1 MDTLTHGLSKS
12 TNIRFAAA
20 DVTMTAKSLEGRHL
34 SGPTAG
40 CALAEATA
48 AAALLILDSS
58 KPDEAVSIHART
70 SGPLAGFL
78 VEATGTGDLRGF
90 TYKKVLNEMDGNDTI
105 DPLEALGDT
114 GTVQIIRTLP
124 GKILNQAQLKV
135 DPPSPRTILARFFN
149 HSMQIPTA
157 VEIMAHSDSGGLG
170 FARAIM
176 AQRMPDGD
184 VNAFVRILE
193 AFSGEGIRQ
202 WLAGPH
208 EMGSFDEVAGL
219 DDIEM
224 NSTTEL
230 RFQCRCSRDKI
241 EDVIRT
247 LPPEERRDML
257 AQDKSHTVTCHMCSE
272 DYTIS
277 PDRLLEL
284 AQKSDNT
291 SD

>member
-1 MDTLTHGLSKS
+1 MDTLTQGLSKS

-20 DVTMTAKSLEGRHL
+20 DVTMTAKALEARHL

-40 CALAEATA
+40 CVLAEATA
-48 AAALLILDSS
+48 AAALLILDSP
-58 KPDEAVSIHART
+58 KPEEAVSIHART
-70 SGPLAGFL
+70 SGPVTGFL

-90 TYKKVLNEMDGNDTI
+90 TYKKVLNEMDGDEQI
-105 DPLEALGDT
+105 DPLKALGET
-114 GTVQIIRTLP
+114 GTVQIMRTLP

-157 VEIMAHSDSGGLG
+157 VEILAHSDSGGLG

-184 VNAFVRILE
+184 VTAFVNVLE
-193 AFSGEGIRQ
+193 AFSGAGIRQ
-202 WLAGPH
+202 WLAEPH
-208 EMGSFDEVAGL
+208 DTGSFDEVVGL
-219 DDIEM
+219 GDIEM

-230 RFQCRCSRDKI
+230 RFQCRCSIDKI
-241 EDVIRT
+241 EEVIRT

-257 AQDKSHTVTCHMCSE
+257 DQDKSHSVTCHMCSE
-272 DYTIS
+272 DYTINS
-277 PDRLLEL
+277 DRLREL
-284 AQKSDNT
+284 VEEK
-291 SD
+291 